1 MRSQMIRAGAVL
13 GAALAS
19 VQFTVVAKGADFG
32 VTAQLSTGGASP
44 VLVDVCD
51 DAGKVRTFK
60 NIDDF
65 FKAAAKV
72 SLITGSSNCTY
83 TVANVTALEPAVFT
97 GDIVARTQR
106 IIASYNKQVTALTA
120 DSAAA
125 ATAIALL
132 PTSTA
137 GELAYKAEKVAQK
150 AEIDALK
157 TWLAAEVVRLTALLP
172 TP

>member
-1 MRSQMIRAGAVL
+1 MRSQLIRAGSVL
-13 GAALAS
+13 GAALAA
-19 VQFTVVAKGADFG
+19 VQFTVVAKGTDFS
-32 VTAQLSTGGASP
+32 VTAQLSTGGGSP

-51 DAGKVRTFK
+51 DSGKKRVFK

-65 FKAAAKV
+65 FKAAVKV
-72 SLITGSSNCTY
+72 SLITGASVVAY
-83 TVANVTALEPAVFT
+83 TFANVEALEPAVFT
-97 GDIVARTQR
+97 GDIVARTGR
-106 IIASYNKQVTALTA
+106 IIASYDKQVIALTA
-120 DSAAA
+120 SSTAA

-132 PTSTA
+132 PASTA

-172 TP
+172 